1 MLKRNKSTG
10 CADAIIERTRS
21 YGLTLDDVAT
31 VGWEPGLK
39 CHVKIERCRRVA
51 RIWEMMAA
59 ANLTFAKLE
68 ANFR

>member
-1 MLKRNKSTG
+1 MLMKTKPSSTAGEIHTLMKRHSV
-10 CADAIIERTRS
+10 
-21 YGLTLDDVAT
+21 TLDDVAT

-68 ANFR
+68 ANFG